1 LTGLLEPDE
10 PAAVSI
16 ERAEGS
22 APFVLTCDHAGLAIP
37 RALGDLGLS
46 EAERARHIGWDI
58 GALGVAREMSR
69 QLDAP
74 LVAQRYSRLVIDC
87 NRPPASEEL
96 IPLRSEATDIP
107 GNRDL
112 DRAAREARVD
122 AIYGPY
128 HTAIRALLDARAA
141 AGRETIYVA
150 VHSFTPAYLG
160 APRPWQVGVLYGP
173 DRRLATVLL
182 ALLAA
187 DRALVVGD
195 NEPYRIDGKDH
206 GIPEHALKR
215 GLANV
220 LFEVRQDL
228 IAAADGQKAWGGR
241 LAELLV
247 AAYAGHAADHSPG
260 R

>member
-1 LTGLLEPDE
+1 LSGLLAPDE
-10 PAAVSI
+10 PAAVLV
-16 ERAEGS
+16 ERAQGS

-37 RALGDLGLS
+37 RALGDLGVPD
-46 EAERARHIGWDI
+46 AERARHIGWDI

-96 IPLRSEATDIP
+96 IALRSEATDIP

-112 DRAAREARVD
+112 DATARQARID
-122 AIYGPY
+122 AIYDPF
-128 HTAIRALLDARAA
+128 HAAIESLLDSRAA
-141 AGRETIYVA
+141 AGRETLYVA
-150 VHSFTPAYLG
+150 VHSFTPIYLG
-160 APRPWQVGVLYGP
+160 TPRPWQLGVLYGS
-173 DRRLATVLL
+173 DRRLAEVLL
-182 ALLAA
+182 AQLAS

-206 GIPEHALKR
+206 GIPEHALRR
-215 GLANV
+215 GFANV

-228 IAAADGQKAWGGR
+228 IAAVDGQKAWGRR
-241 LAELLV
+241 LAELL
-247 AAYAGHAADHSPG
+247 AAAHARFAADRGAG